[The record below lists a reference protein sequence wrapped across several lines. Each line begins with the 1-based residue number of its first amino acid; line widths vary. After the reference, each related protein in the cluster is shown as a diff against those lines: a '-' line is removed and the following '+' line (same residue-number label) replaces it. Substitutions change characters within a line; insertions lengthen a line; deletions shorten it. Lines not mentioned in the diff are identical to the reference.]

1 MKDLEILKRLIAEA
15 EEESVETTIDSETTQ
30 VKEKPKNAAFEKDPM
45 GFILKKYH
53 SLNEIMTELMTKDFR
68 EFVDAIFYIAPKP
81 TTFKIQLHNGQSFF
95 MTYMKENIYEAI
107 ISGKRYYLAGIG
119 EKERCMMA
127 IARLLRFGTPLKTKG
142 AEGAE
147 EGTRDGENTG
157 MEGDW
162 AAKGGATGGI
172 SPDTGAEEAPA
183 EEGGEELAEN
193 KRILENILKKSIV
206 TELTITPDYKTKKG
220 PNPYYTV
227 NSDTDEKIK
236 SALKLSGELVYKSI
250 SDIPS
255 GKKDSY
261 SDAKG
266 AYEFE
271 VMTVNDEGKL
281 SSTKKYVRLAKK
293 SVTGHYGEKS
303 TGSGGG
309 AAQTALQESSQCLVN
324 AIRYN
329 KGSEIT
335 EKDLNE
341 KNFAKA
347 TKRIETTSSLEE
359 MVSFIQG
366 NASWRTSLISTANAL
381 AKQFPG
387 NFKFYRGQGVATA
400 VDQAAKSCLKYV
412 IGNLNINKWNPADI
426 WMASDNLDIDSIP
439 QNTEIP
445 KLNKWMKAKY
455 KSKELIGVSLKK
467 CGEDCKLTVYNL
479 KEIERPEKFEGL
491 GPKDTNFFKSL
502 DIYIKYTDG
511 LIQFRN
517 FSNITS
523 WQGEIKS
530 KTAAGGKIG
539 GGGVSMVV
547 SLQGKQD
554 SLPQQSEVLAACK
567 SADEQT
573 ASDLYK
579 KYKTISLLKSKMK
592 EDEFIETFLSAPLSS
607 KTSNYMNIELLNR
620 LSKMSEEEKDK
631 FVQGLISYA
640 KSETNVSSVFVKA
653 S

>member
-1 MKDLEILKRLIAEA
+1 MKDLEILKRMILEA
-15 EEESVETTIDSETTQ
+15 DEETVETTVDSETTQ

-53 SLNEIMTELMTKDFR
+53 SLNEIMIELMTKDFK

-95 MTYMKENIYEAI
+95 MTYMKDDIYEAI

-147 EGTRDGENTG
+147 EGTRDNTG

-162 AAKGGATGGI
+162 AEKGGATGGI
-172 SPDTGAEEAPA
+172 SPETGEAEAPA
-183 EEGGEELAEN
+183 EAGGEEELAES
-193 KRILENILKKSIV
+193 KRILESILKKSIV

-220 PNPYYTV
+220 SNPYYTV

-261 SDAKG
+261 SDPKG

-271 VMTVNDEGKL
+271 VMTANDEGKI
-281 SSTKKYVRLAKK
+281 SSTKKYVRLTKK

-341 KNFAKA
+341 KNFVKA

-366 NASWRTSLISTANAL
+366 NASWKTSLISTANAL

-400 VDQAAKSCLKYV
+400 VDQAAKSCLKLAV
-412 IGNLNINKWNPADI
+412 GNLNINKWNPADI
-426 WMASDNLDIDSIP
+426 WMASDNLDISSIP

-455 KSKELIGVSLKK
+455 KAKELIGVSLKK
-467 CGEDCKLTVYNL
+467 CGEDCNLTVYNL

-491 GPKDTNFFKSL
+491 GPKDTNFFKTI

-539 GGGVSMVV
+539 GGGVSTVV
-547 SLQGKQD
+547 FLQGKQD
-554 SLPQQSEVLAACK
+554 FLPEQSEVLAICK
-567 SADEQT
+567 DADEQT

-592 EDEFIETFLSAPLSS
+592 EDEFIKTFLSAPLSS

-620 LSKMSEEEKDK
+620 LSKMSEEERDK

>member
-1 MKDLEILKRLIAEA
+1 MKDLEILKRLLAEA
-15 EEESVETTIDSETTQ
+15 EEEETNVDAESSEEETVEEP
-30 VKEKPKNAAFEKDPM
+30 KPGSFEADPM

-53 SLNEIMTELMTKDFR
+53 SLNELMIELMTKDFQ
-68 EFVDAIFYIAPKP
+68 EYVDGIFVMAPKP
-81 TTFKIQLHNGQSFF
+81 TTFKIQLHNGQFF
-95 MTYMKENIYEAI
+95 FLVYLGKAYEATI
-107 ISGKRYYLAGIG
+107 EGKKYYLMGIG
-119 EKERCMMA
+119 EKERCMTA
-127 IARLLRFGTPLKTKG
+127 IARLLRFGTPLKTQG
-142 AEGAE
+142 PEGAE
-147 EGTRDGENTG
+147 QATRDEENTG

-162 AAKGGATGGI
+162 AAKGGATGGME
-172 SPDTGAEEAPA
+172 PEAGAEEAPP
-183 EEGGEELAEN
+183 EEGGEALAEN
-193 KRILENILKKSIV
+193 KRIIESILKKSIV

-227 NSDTDEKIK
+227 NSDTDEKVK
-236 SALKLSGELVYKSI
+236 SLLKLSGEIVYKSI

-261 SDAKG
+261 SDPKG

-281 SSTKKYVRLAKK
+281 SSTKKYVSLAKK

-309 AAQTALQESSQCLVN
+309 AAQTAVQESSQCLVN

-341 KNFAKA
+341 KNFARA

-359 MVSFIQG
+359 MMSFIQD
-366 NASWRTSLISTANAL
+366 NSSWKTSLISTANAL

-400 VDQAAKSCLKYV
+400 VDQAAKSCLKLT

-426 WMASDNLDIDSIP
+426 WMASDNLDISIIP
-439 QNTEIP
+439 QNTEIY

-467 CGEDCKLTVYNL
+467 CGEDCKLTVDNL

-567 SADEQT
+567 SADEKT

-579 KYKTISLLKSKMK
+579 KYKSISLLKSKMK
-592 EDEFIETFLSAPLSS
+592 EEEFIETFLSAPLSS